1 MSIRLRLA
9 LLFAIASAV
18 VLSLGA
24 WLFVSVLSSSLLSSV
39 DAQLAAQ
46 ASHASS
52 YISAGSHIPVT
63 TLSANGPEYVVQVVD
78 GSGNVRGSSADAPT
92 VPIISAA
99 TVDQAKT
106 QQVLLTHTATM
117 STNASLP
124 SLYPAK
130 RGGPSSSEDHSRH
143 STRP

>member
-39 DAQLAAQ
+39 DSQLAAQ

-52 YISAGSHIPVT
+52 Y
-63 TLSANGPEYVVQVVD
+63 LNG
-78 GSGNVRGSSADAPT
+78 RIA
-92 VPIISAA
+92 
-99 TVDQAKT
+99 
-106 QQVLLTHTATM
+106 
-117 STNASLP
+117 
-124 SLYPAK
+124 
-130 RGGPSSSEDHSRH
+130 RSR
-143 STRP
+143 